1 MTNECLLQHRTRKFN
16 RRGTRCRSG
25 TRIGGDIMEL
35 LVLYCEAQAAQ
46 RRLRDAFKDSSKP
59 NEEPRLKTTD
69 RSLPGTAIKRPK

>member
-1 MTNECLLQHRTRKFN
+1 
-16 RRGTRCRSG
+16 
-25 TRIGGDIMEL
+25 MEL

-69 RSLPGTAIKRPK
+69 RSLPGTAVKRPK